1 MTTAKSN
8 NLFTARNFR
17 VAAILTAL
25 LALSACNSTGASM
38 YMPLIGYDSAGVEF
52 TDMTP
57 EFNHTFK

>member
-17 VAAILTAL
+17 VAAVLTAMV
-25 LALSACNSTGASM
+25 ALSACNSTEAHM
-38 YMPLIGYDSAGVEF
+38 FLPVIGYDSAGVEF

-57 EFNHTFK
+57 EFSHTFK